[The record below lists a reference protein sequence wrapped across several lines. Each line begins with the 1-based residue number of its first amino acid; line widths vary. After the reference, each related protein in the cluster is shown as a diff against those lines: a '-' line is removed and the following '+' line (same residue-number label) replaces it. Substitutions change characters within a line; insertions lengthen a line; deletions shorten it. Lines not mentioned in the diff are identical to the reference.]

1 MPIGTTRLRRSD
13 QLRADGW
20 VLVRLTPPGDAR
32 VQNQAVRPAG
42 RIPEQSWPLRQAF
55 GVQGYVRGPCP
66 NLACGRKGLVLIWMV
81 LHQVVH
87 MFIIIIIIIYIR
99 MYEYILCF

>member
-66 NLACGRKGLVLIWMV
+66 NLACGRKGLVLMDGPAPGRPYV
-81 LHQVVH
+81 YYYYYYLHTHV
-87 MFIIIIIIIYIR
+87 
-99 MYEYILCF
+99 

>member
-66 NLACGRKGLVLIWMV
+66 NLACGRKGLVLMDGPAPGRPYV
-81 LHQVVH
+81 YYYYYYYLHTHV
-87 MFIIIIIIIYIR
+87 
-99 MYEYILCF
+99 

>member
-1 MPIGTTRLRRSD
+1 M
-13 QLRADGW
+13 
-20 VLVRLTPPGDAR
+20 RLTPPGDAR

-66 NLACGRKGLVLIWMV
+66 NLACGRKGLVLMDGPAPGRPYV
-81 LHQVVH
+81 YYYYYYYYYVH
-87 MFIIIIIIIYIR
+87 THV
-99 MYEYILCF
+99 